1 MKTLRH
7 ILLRKSLLAI
17 YKVFLSPLIDYGDK
31 IYGKPHNSSFC
42 EKLKSTQYKVALT
55 VTNAKEGT
63 PREKIFQE
71 LGLEPL
77 KSRRSFMRFS
87 CMFKLMKNEALNH
100 LISVIPK
107 HNQAFNTRNKYVP
120 VYNCRTDCF
129 NYLFL
134 TCTLNDWFNLNIS
147 IRNSE
152 SILNFKSKLFS
163 FICLVQNN
171 I

>member
-1 MKTLRH
+1 M
-7 ILLRKSLLAI
+7 LAI

-42 EKLKSTQYKVALT
+42 ENLKSTQYKVALT

-87 CMFKLMKNEALNH
+87 CMFKLMKNEAPNH
-100 LISVIPK
+100 LISGFLSTIKPSTQETNMYLSIIAEQIVSTIY
-107 HNQAFNTRNKYVP
+107 FLP
-120 VYNCRTDCF
+120 V
-129 NYLFL
+129 L
-134 TCTLNDWFNLNIS
+134 
-147 IRNSE
+147 
-152 SILNFKSKLFS
+152 
-163 FICLVQNN
+163 
-171 I
+171 